1 MAYDGFLGLINETDP
16 VPSNVRDCIDKFLDL
31 PKEEQNVY
39 FSMYD
44 NGMDYSEKK
53 DEFGKVIPY
62 SMSEWIKT
70 ALEHIKSF
78 DKDDCTNYALSK
90 SVANIGSFK
99 IINDKD
105 KSIKF
110 DSREKRVPIYIDEEF
125 NRTVYS
131 DGSIINNITGEEI
144 VSGNFNNKI
153 VELNKEVTGNEY
165 ISPNAKDDKETFDRI
180 NKKANPDL
188 AAEKKSENVNEDN
201 NTGVIEIT
209 AVENND
215 NTTEQE
221 LVEIKNDDTI
231 YVPNDGRIDFI
242 SWDEFFIGVAKLAA
256 KRSKDPNT
264 QVGAVLVRNN
274 RIISTGYNGMPY
286 ISKKST
292 DSDSNDKL
300 YHWGKSDDIKYS
312 KYTYV
317 VHAEL
322 NAILNAR
329 QSVEGCTLYCTLFP
343 CNECAKAIIQSGIK
357 EIVYVNRQDRDI
369 FDIAEII
376 IKNAG
381 INIRVLDKENRG

>member
-16 VPSNVRDCIDKFLDL
+16 VPSNIRDCIDKFLNL
-31 PKEEQNVY
+31 PKEEQNIY

-44 NGMDYSEKK
+44 NGIDYSEKK

-62 SMSEWIKT
+62 SLSEWIKT
-70 ALEHIKSF
+70 ALDHIKSF
-78 DKDDCTNYALSK
+78 DNDDCTNYALSK

-99 IINDKD
+99 IIDEKD

-110 DSREKRVPIYIDEEF
+110 DSPENRVPIYIDEEF

-144 VSGNFNNKI
+144 VSSGFNNKI
-153 VELNKEVTGNEY
+153 IELNKEGINNDD
-165 ISPNAKDDKETFDRI
+165 ISNSAKNDKETFDRI
-180 NKKANPDL
+180 NKTANPDL
-188 AAEKKSENVNEDN
+188 AAEQKPVDNDENNADI
-201 NTGVIEIT
+201 IEIT
-209 AVENND
+209 AAED
-215 NTTEQE
+215 
-221 LVEIKNDDTI
+221 NDDTI

-286 ISKKST
+286 ISKKSS

-369 FDIAEII
+369 FDIAEIM